1 MLAAHR
7 AISPW
12 PSPSPPYLCILL
24 GIILTLTAP
33 ALPAR
38 ADVTDDDVDLAIKQ
52 GIEAILAR
60 QHTTWVL
67 VARHRDGS
75 VKTYKG
81 QVLRRS
87 GGAVR
92 FRPDNAGT
100 IDVPADRVVSLTPPG
115 AFAPEMTGI
124 HQGGPSALATF
135 ALLSAGVPRTHPQIK
150 QAIQYL
156 AEVDMPG
163 TYSRALRAN
172 IWALLLEGNLPA
184 AERSR
189 YRRMLNIDTSWLRD
203 AMSETGWYDYGRP
216 RDENVRLTGDN
227 SCTQFGVLGM
237 WAADNAGAEISRS
250 YWRIVQDHWLS
261 TQRAD
266 GSWYYGRGNNAPR
279 ETMTVAGINTLYIL
293 LDKLYAQSGTGYK
306 RFLGVTKTPDTRQG
320 EQLLLQA
327 IARGLDWMN
336 DNMQSPR
343 AVHAHRGYRQFG
355 MERLGLASG
364 LKYLGGNDWY
374 RRGAEFAVRR
384 RWTGDLRQ
392 DPFWLLFLV
401 YGDAPILF
409 NKLALGPES
418 SWNYYLRDLHS
429 LCRYLTR
436 KYERIHKWQVVSLD
450 SSAHDLDDAPFLYV
464 NGTDA
469 FTLSLE
475 QRSKLR
481 AFCDRGG
488 TVIGHANLASAEFT
502 ESFRNTFEQI
512 FTTRNWTLRP
522 LPADHPVYRAAGRS
536 RHQAVEVPVEG
547 MSDGTR
553 IVVFLFTDDI
563 AGAWHRNLTSTQ
575 QDLFDVMADIRHYA
589 SPPYH
594 QLPRRLRPPAY
605 SGPPAAPVGTIV
617 LARLGYSG
625 QTDLRSNPTAWDEM
639 NTWCRHHRGITIDET
654 RDLQPADVSQLNRF
668 DIIHI
673 AGRGRWNPDPALQR
687 ALLDYIDAGGL
698 VLADA
703 VGGDPDFR
711 DSFRAFLAETCP
723 GPLLPLTDVHPIVS
737 GTAPGGA
744 PLNGLRP
751 TLWSLEEL
759 GGRRVPPLLT
769 VPVRA
774 GTGLIFCP
782 WDVTVSING
791 HYVYGLRGYDIDST
805 RNLVANIL
813 AWRIANRPPTSGAT
827 QATQAE
833 PRDRQDRI
841 AP

>member
-1 MLAAHR
+1 MLAAYR
-7 AISPW
+7 AIPTWLSL
-12 PSPSPPYLCILL
+12 SPPYLCILL
-24 GIILTLTAP
+24 GTTLSLAP
-33 ALPAR
+33 NVPSAR

-60 QHTTWVL
+60 QQTTWVL
-67 VARHRDGS
+67 EARLGDGS
-75 VKTYKG
+75 IKTYRG

-92 FRPDNAGT
+92 FRPDGAST
-100 IDVPADRVVSLTPPG
+100 IDVPANRVVSLTPPG
-115 AFAPEMTGI
+115 AFTPEMTGI
-124 HQGGPSALATF
+124 HEGGPSALATF
-135 ALLSAGVPRTHPQIK
+135 ALLSAGVPRTHPQIE

-172 IWALLLEGNLPA
+172 IWALLLEGNLPTT
-184 AERSR
+184 ERSR
-189 YRRMLNIDTSWLRD
+189 YRRLLSIDTHWLRD
-203 AMSETGWYDYGRP
+203 AMSETGWYDYGKP
-216 RDENVRLTGDN
+216 RDGNVRITGDN

-237 WAADNAGAEISRS
+237 WAADNAGAEIPRS

-261 TQRAD
+261 TQLAD

-293 LDKLYAQSGTGYK
+293 LDKLYAQSGAGYK
-306 RFLGVTKTPDTRQG
+306 RFLGVTKGPETRQG
-320 EQLLLQA
+320 EQLLLQS
-327 IARGLDWMN
+327 IAGGLDWMN
-336 DNMQSPR
+336 DNMRSPR
-343 AVHAHRGYRQFG
+343 AIRVHQGYRQFG

-384 RWTGDLRQ
+384 AWTGDLRQ

-401 YGDAPILF
+401 YGHAPILF

-450 SSAHDLDDAPFLYV
+450 SSPHDLDDAPFLYV

-469 FTLSLE
+469 FTLTQEE
-475 QRSKLR
+475 QAKLR
-481 AFCDRGG
+481 DFCDRGG
-488 TVIGHANLASAEFT
+488 TVIGHANLRSAEFIS
-502 ESFRNTFEQI
+502 SFRSTFEQV
-512 FTTRNWTLRP
+512 FPGRGWTFQSV
-522 LPADHPVYRAAGRS
+522 PADHPVYRAAGRS
-536 RHQAVEVPVEG
+536 RRHAVQVPLEV

-589 SPPYH
+589 APPYH
-594 QLPRRLRPPAY
+594 HLPRRLRP
-605 SGPPAAPVGTIV
+605 SGYPGPAAPPVGRIN
-617 LARLGYSG
+617 LARLHYGG
-625 QTDLRSNPTAWDEM
+625 QTDLRFNPTAWDEM
-639 NTWCRHHRGITIDET
+639 NAWCEHHRGITIDET
-654 RDLQPADVSQLNRF
+654 PDLQPADASQLSQF
-668 DIIHI
+668 DIVHI
-673 AGRGRWNPDPALQR
+673 AGRGRWNPHPALR
-687 ALLDYIDAGGL
+687 RTLLDYLHAGGL
-698 VLADA
+698 ILADA

-711 DSFRAFLAETCP
+711 DSFRAFLADACP
-723 GPLLPLTDVHPIVS
+723 GPLLPLTVVHPIVS
-737 GTAPGGA
+737 GGVAGAA

-759 GGRRVPPLLT
+759 
-769 VPVRA
+769 
-774 GTGLIFCP
+774 
-782 WDVTVSING
+782 
-791 HYVYGLRGYDIDST
+791 
-805 RNLVANIL
+805 
-813 AWRIANRPPTSGAT
+813 
-827 QATQAE
+827 
-833 PRDRQDRI
+833 
-841 AP
+841 